1 MGKTYNPGYGAQDL
15 LGLNDRAW
23 AARRFGSAF
32 VVGFG
37 RDHPNHL
44 LLVVDCIP
52 QRLVRISGVTDWDYL
67 SDK

>member
-1 MGKTYNPGYGAQDL
+1 MGKTYNPEYGAQDL

-44 LLVVDCIP
+44 LLVVDCLP
-52 QRLVRISGVTDWDYL
+52 QRLV
-67 SDK
+67 